1 MRRGLLLGLGLALGA
16 LGCSSSI
23 PEAPPGGPIMVDG
36 ACPAGSAAP
45 IVDCAGGPRSSP
57 FSCMRFTNDCAVD
70 VQLEPD
76 GEWYRLEGV
85 NGIRIGALRALADGS
100 CGPIGLP
107 TGVGS
112 GGWKKRLAED
122 LPALL
127 GAMCVPLGQRAGLA
141 LRSYGSGE
149 WIVREAVTTPE
160 NRERVKSCWPSHDA
174 CNG

>member
-1 MRRGLLLGLGLALGA
+1 MRRAAMLGLMLALVA
-16 LGCSSSI
+16 PGCSSSI
-23 PEAPPGGPIMVDG
+23 PEAPPGGPITVDT
-36 ACPAGSAAP
+36 ACPAGSEAP
-45 IVDCAGGPRSSP
+45 IVDCAGGERSSP
-57 FSCMRFTNDCAVD
+57 FTCMRFTNDCAVD
-70 VQLEPD
+70 VQLEAD

-85 NGIRIGALRALADGS
+85 NGIRIAALRALADSS

-107 TGVGS
+107 SGVGS

-127 GAMCVPLGQRAGLA
+127 VSMCVPPGQRVGLA
-141 LRSYGSGE
+141 LRSYGSGD
-149 WIVREAVTTPE
+149 WIVREAVTSAE